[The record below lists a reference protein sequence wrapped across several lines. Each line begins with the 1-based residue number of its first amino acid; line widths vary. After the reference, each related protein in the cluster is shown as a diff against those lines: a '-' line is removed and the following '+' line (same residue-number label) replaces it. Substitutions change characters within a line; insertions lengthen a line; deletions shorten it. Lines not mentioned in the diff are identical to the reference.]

1 MLCDREAEDDGGG
14 KGHSWRHICS
24 YKNVARA
31 SQGCCKG
38 VARVLQGCCEGVT
51 RVLQGCYKGVARVL
65 QGCYKGVIRVLQ
77 GEAEEEGGGKCH
89 GWRHI
94 CPC

>member
-1 MLCDREAEDDGGG
+1 MREVTRFNGYIKCFAIGKRRMMVVERAIVGGISAPIRML
-14 KGHSWRHICS
+14 
-24 YKNVARA
+24 
-31 SQGCCKG
+31 QGRRKG
-38 VARVLQGCCEGVT
+38 VA